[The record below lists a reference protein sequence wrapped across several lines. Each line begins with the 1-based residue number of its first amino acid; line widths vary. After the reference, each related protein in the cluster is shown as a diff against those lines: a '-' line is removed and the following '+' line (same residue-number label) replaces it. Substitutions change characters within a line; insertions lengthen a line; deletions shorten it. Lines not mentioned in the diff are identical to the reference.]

1 VKLSVSSYSFHRF
14 GRGPEGDARPSFEA
28 MIEACARWGIDG
40 LELLGVHF
48 EDTSPA
54 ALAALK
60 QHAFRHGVT
69 LVAVSAHHNFVTP
82 DPAKRRAE
90 IDRLC
95 RWVDVAQALGAP
107 GVRAFGGRW
116 ATSPDFAQF
125 MAARGEEPPLPGYT
139 EEDGYAW
146 TREAFGIAAYTA
158 GRQGVTLLLENH
170 WGFTG
175 TAAGVLRILREVD
188 SPWLA
193 VALDTGNFNFCDDP
207 YREMAAIAPRTR
219 MVHAKT
225 YDGGGI
231 YYTAD
236 LDYPRIVRILRDA
249 GFDGWVSLEFEGL
262 AHPDQAIPAGI
273 ARLRDALAAVRE

>member
-1 VKLSVSSYSFHRF
+1 MKLAVSSYSFHRF
-14 GRGPEGDARPSFEA
+14 GKGPEGDVRPSFGA

-48 EDTSPA
+48 ENTEPQT
-54 ALAALK
+54 LHALK

-69 LVAVSAHHNFVTP
+69 LVAVSAHDNFVTP
-82 DPAKRRAE
+82 DAAKRRGE

-95 RWVDVAQALGAP
+95 RWVDVAYALGAP
-107 GVRAFGGRW
+107 AVRAFGGRW
-116 ATSPDFAQF
+116 ATCPDFAAF
-125 MAARGEEPPLPGYT
+125 MAARGKEPPLPGHT

-158 GRQGVTLLLENH
+158 GRRGVTLLLENH

-188 SPWLA
+188 SPWLE
-193 VALDTGNFNFCDDP
+193 VVLDTGNFNFCADP
-207 YREMAAIAPRTR
+207 YVEMAAIAPHAR

-231 YYTAD
+231 YYTAE
-236 LDYPRIVRILRDA
+236 LEYPRIFRLLKDA
-249 GFDGWVSLEFEGL
+249 GFDGWVSIEFEGR
-262 AHPDQAIPAGI
+262 AHPEEAIPAGL
-273 ARLRDALAAVRE
+273 ARLREAIAAGE

>member
-1 VKLSVSSYSFHRF
+1 MKLAVSSYSFHRF
-14 GRGPEGDARPSFEA
+14 GRGPEGDTRPSFES

-48 EDTSPA
+48 ENTEPET
-54 ALAALK
+54 LAALK

-82 DPAKRRAE
+82 DPGKRRGE

-95 RWVDVAQALGAP
+95 RWVDVAHGLGAP
-107 GVRAFGGRW
+107 AVRAFGGRW
-116 ATSPDFAQF
+116 ATRPDFAQF
-125 MAARGEEPPLPGYT
+125 MAAQGEEPPLPGYT
-139 EEDGYAW
+139 EADGYAW
-146 TREAFGIAAYTA
+146 TREAFEIAAYTA
-158 GRQGVTLLLENH
+158 GRRGVTLLLENH

-193 VALDTGNFNFCDDP
+193 AVLDTGNFNFCADP
-207 YREMAAIAPRTR
+207 YVEMAAIAPYSLL
-219 MVHAKT
+219 VHAKT

-231 YYTAD
+231 YYTAE
-236 LDYPRIVRILRDA
+236 LEYPRIIRLLQQA
-249 GFDGWVSLEFEGL
+249 GFNGWVSLEFEGL
-262 AHPDQAIPAGI
+262 AHPDVAIPAGI
-273 ARLRDALAAVRE
+273 ARLREALTSGSE

>member
-1 VKLSVSSYSFHRF
+1 MKLAVSSYSFHRF
-14 GRGPEGDARPSFEA
+14 GRGPEGDARPSFAA
-28 MIEACARWGIDG
+28 MIDACARWRIDG
-40 LELLGVHF
+40 IELLGVHF
-48 EDTSPA
+48 DSTEPET
-54 ALAALK
+54 LAALK
-60 QHAFRHGVT
+60 QHAFARGVS

-82 DPAKRRAE
+82 DPEKRRAE

-95 RWVDVAQALGAP
+95 RWVDVAHALGAP

-116 ATSPDFAQF
+116 ATRPNFAEF
-125 MAARGEEPPLPGYT
+125 MAARGEEPPLEGYS

-175 TAAGVLRILREVD
+175 TAEGVLRILREVD
-188 SPWLA
+188 SPWLK
-193 VALDTGNFNFCDDP
+193 VALDTGNFNFCADP
-207 YREMAAIAPRTR
+207 YAEMAAIAPHAR

-231 YYTAD
+231 YYTAG
-236 LDYPRIVRILRDA
+236 LDYPRIFRMLKAA

-273 ARLRDALAAVRE
+273 ARLREALAVVE